1 MSDRPVPTDRVAG
14 GYAPPDGAQPPR
26 GSAPGDPPARGGGGE
41 PSPASPLFRPEALAA
56 HTELRW
62 GRPIGLIP
70 LSWKIVSVF
79 LAVLVAA
86 AVVFLTTATYARK
99 ETVRG
104 ILKPIGG
111 ETRVLATQGGVL
123 RALYVSEGALVERGT
138 PLAKIS
144 RETMLSDGAIAD
156 EQVLEGL
163 RQEEATLRDRLSA
176 LAGAAP
182 LDAASMAS
190 NLAALESDRSTALES
205 ARLGESRLAIA
216 TQRVTSARP
225 LVSSGLIAAEELRR
239 REEAELALRQEV
251 AAARGRA
258 RSLEAQIR
266 ELTARR
272 ARLPFD
278 QAQQRSQLEAALASL
293 AQRRAQAEASRG
305 YELRAPISGRVS
317 AVQAAL
323 GQSLDQYRPLMTLT
337 PSGARLTAEVYVPSR
352 AIGFIKAGQK
362 VRLLYDAFP
371 YQRFGAAQGTVEA
384 VSATVLLPQEVNA
397 ALRTEEIREPVYRV
411 TVRLIRQD
419 MLAFG
424 QVMEL
429 SAGMAL
435 TADIILEKRSFAEWL
450 FEPILAIRGR
460 L

>member
-1 MSDRPVPTDRVAG
+1 MIPRPRPVI
-14 GYAPPDGAQPPR
+14 
-26 GSAPGDPPARGGGGE
+26 SGGGGE

-86 AVVFLTTATYARK
+86 AVAFLTTATYARK

-104 ILKPIGG
+104 ILKPVGG

-123 RALYVSEGALVERGT
+123 RALYVAEGALVERGT

-182 LDAASMAS
+182 LDAASMGS
-190 NLAALESDRSTALES
+190 SLAALEADRSTALES

-251 AAARGRA
+251 ASARGRA

-278 QAQQRSQLEAALASL
+278 QAQQRSQLEAALAAL
-293 AQRRAQAEASRG
+293 AQRRAQAEAARG

-352 AIGFIKAGQK
+352 AIGFIRAGQK

-411 TVRLIRQD
+411 IVGVARQD
-419 MLAFG
+419 MVAFG
-424 QVMEL
+424 RAMPL

-435 TADIILEKRSFAEWL
+435 TADIVLEERSFAEWL
-450 FEPILAIRGR
+450 FEPILAMRGR

>member
-1 MSDRPVPTDRVAG
+1 VREGDIATDKVTG
-14 GYAPPDGAQPPR
+14 GLAPGGAFPPPPPR
-26 GSAPGDPPARGGGGE
+26 DFGGGGE

-79 LAVLVAA
+79 LAVLIVA
-86 AVVFLTTATYARK
+86 VGMFLTTATYARK

-104 ILKPIGG
+104 ILKPVGG
-111 ETRVLATQGGVL
+111 EARVLATQGGVL
-123 RALYVSEGALVERGT
+123 RALYVAEGALVERGT
-138 PLAKIS
+138 PLAKIT
-144 RETMLSDGAIAD
+144 RETLLSDGAIAD

-163 RQEEATLRDRLSA
+163 RQEEATLRDRLRA

-182 LDAASMAS
+182 LDAVSMAS
-190 NLAALESDRSTALES
+190 SLAVLESDRAAALES
-205 ARLGESRLAIA
+205 ARLGDARLAIA

-225 LVSSGLIAAEELRR
+225 LVASGLIAAEELRR
-239 REEAELALRQEV
+239 REEAELALRQEI

-266 ELTARR
+266 ELGARR
-272 ARLPFD
+272 SRLPFD

-293 AQRRAQAEASRG
+293 SQRRAQAEAARG
-305 YELRAPISGRVS
+305 YELRAQVSGRVS
-317 AVQAAL
+317 GVQVAL
-323 GQSLDQYRPLMTLT
+323 GQSLDPSRPLMTLT

-352 AIGFIKAGQK
+352 AIGFIRAGQK

-397 ALRTEEIREPVYRV
+397 ALRSEEFREPVYRV
-411 TVRLIRQD
+411 TVRLVRQD

-424 QVMEL
+424 QVMDL

-435 TADIILEKRSFAEWL
+435 TADIILEHRSFAEWL

>member
-1 MSDRPVPTDRVAG
+1 MREGDIATDKVTG
-14 GYAPPDGAQPPR
+14 GLAPGGAFPPPPPR
-26 GSAPGDPPARGGGGE
+26 DFGGGGE

-79 LAVLVAA
+79 LAVLIVA
-86 AVVFLTTATYARK
+86 VGVFLTTATYARK

-104 ILKPIGG
+104 ILKPVGG
-111 ETRVLATQGGVL
+111 EARVLATQGGVL
-123 RALYVSEGALVERGT
+123 RALYVAEGALVERGT
-138 PLAKIS
+138 PLAKIT
-144 RETMLSDGAIAD
+144 RETLLSDGAIAD

-163 RQEEATLRDRLSA
+163 RQEEATLRDRLRA

-182 LDAASMAS
+182 LDAVSMAS
-190 NLAALESDRSTALES
+190 SLAVLESDRAAALES
-205 ARLGESRLAIA
+205 ARLGDARLAIA

-225 LVSSGLIAAEELRR
+225 LVASGLIAAEELRR
-239 REEAELALRQEV
+239 REEAELALRQEI

-266 ELTARR
+266 ELGARR
-272 ARLPFD
+272 SRLPFD

-293 AQRRAQAEASRG
+293 SQRRAQAEAARG
-305 YELRAPISGRVS
+305 YELRAQVSGRVS
-317 AVQAAL
+317 GVQVAL
-323 GQSLDQYRPLMTLT
+323 GQSLDPSRPLMTLT

-352 AIGFIKAGQK
+352 AIGFIRAGQK

-397 ALRTEEIREPVYRV
+397 ALRSEEFREPVYRV

-424 QVMEL
+424 QVMDL

-435 TADIILEKRSFAEWL
+435 TADIILEHRSFAEWL

>member
-1 MSDRPVPTDRVAG
+1 MRSLRRRPVI
-14 GYAPPDGAQPPR
+14 
-26 GSAPGDPPARGGGGE
+26 SGGGGE

-79 LAVLVAA
+79 LAVLIVA
-86 AVVFLTTATYARK
+86 VGVFLTTATYARK

-104 ILKPIGG
+104 ILKPVGG
-111 ETRVLATQGGVL
+111 EARVLATQGGVL
-123 RALYVSEGALVERGT
+123 RALYVAEGALVERGT
-138 PLAKIS
+138 PLAKIT
-144 RETMLSDGAIAD
+144 RETLLSDGAIAD

-163 RQEEATLRDRLSA
+163 RQEEATLRDRLRA

-182 LDAASMAS
+182 LDAVSMAS
-190 NLAALESDRSTALES
+190 SVAVLESDRAAALES
-205 ARLGESRLAIA
+205 ARLGDARLAIA

-225 LVSSGLIAAEELRR
+225 LVASGLIAAEELRR
-239 REEAELALRQEV
+239 REEAELALRQEI

-293 AQRRAQAEASRG
+293 SQRRAQAEAARG
-305 YELRAPISGRVS
+305 YELRAQVSGRVS
-317 AVQAAL
+317 GVQVAL
-323 GQSLDQYRPLMTLT
+323 GQSLDPSRPLMTLT

-352 AIGFIKAGQK
+352 AIGFIRAGQK

-397 ALRTEEIREPVYRV
+397 ALRSEEFREPVYRV
-411 TVRLIRQD
+411 TVRLVRQD

-424 QVMEL
+424 QVMDL

-435 TADIILEKRSFAEWL
+435 TADIILEHRSFAEWL

>member
-26 GSAPGDPPARGGGGE
+26 GPAPGDPPAGGGGSS
-41 PSPASPLFRPEALAA
+41 PSSPLFRPEALAA

-104 ILKPIGG
+104 ILKPVGG

-182 LDAASMAS
+182 LDAASMGS
-190 NLAALESDRSTALES
+190 SLAALEADRSTALES

-216 TQRVTSARP
+216 TQRVTMARP
-225 LVSSGLIAAEELRR
+225 LVTSGLIAAEELRR

-251 AAARGRA
+251 ASARGRA

>member
-1 MSDRPVPTDRVAG
+1 MIS
-14 GYAPPDGAQPPR
+14 
-26 GSAPGDPPARGGGGE
+26 GGGGE

-79 LAVLVAA
+79 LAVLIVA
-86 AVVFLTTATYARK
+86 VGVFLTTATYARK

-104 ILKPIGG
+104 ILKPVGG
-111 ETRVLATQGGVL
+111 EARVLATQGGVL
-123 RALYVSEGALVERGT
+123 RALYVAEGALVERGT
-138 PLAKIS
+138 PLAKIT
-144 RETMLSDGAIAD
+144 RETLLSDGAIAD

-163 RQEEATLRDRLSA
+163 RQEEVTLRDRLRA

-182 LDAASMAS
+182 LDAVSMAS
-190 NLAALESDRSTALES
+190 SLAVLESDRAAALES
-205 ARLGESRLAIA
+205 ARLGDARLAIA

-225 LVSSGLIAAEELRR
+225 LVASGLIAAEELRR
-239 REEAELALRQEV
+239 REEAELALRQEI

-266 ELTARR
+266 ELGARR
-272 ARLPFD
+272 SRLPFD

-293 AQRRAQAEASRG
+293 SQRRAQAEAARG
-305 YELRAPISGRVS
+305 YELRAQVSGRVS
-317 AVQAAL
+317 GVQVAL
-323 GQSLDQYRPLMTLT
+323 GQSLDPSRPLMTLT

-352 AIGFIKAGQK
+352 AIGFIRAGQK

-397 ALRTEEIREPVYRV
+397 ALRSEEFREPVYRV
-411 TVRLIRQD
+411 TVRLVRQD

-424 QVMEL
+424 QVMDL

-435 TADIILEKRSFAEWL
+435 TADIILEHRSFAEWL

>member
-1 MSDRPVPTDRVAG
+1 
-14 GYAPPDGAQPPR
+14 
-26 GSAPGDPPARGGGGE
+26 
-41 PSPASPLFRPEALAA
+41 
-56 HTELRW
+56 
-62 GRPIGLIP
+62 
-70 LSWKIVSVF
+70 
-79 LAVLVAA
+79 
-86 AVVFLTTATYARK
+86 
-99 ETVRG
+99 
-104 ILKPIGG
+104 
-111 ETRVLATQGGVL
+111 
-123 RALYVSEGALVERGT
+123 
-138 PLAKIS
+138 
-144 RETMLSDGAIAD
+144 MLSDGAIAD

-163 RQEEATLRDRLSA
+163 RQEEATLRDRLNA

-190 NLAALESDRSTALES
+190 SLAALEADRGAALES

-216 TQRVTSARP
+216 AQRVTSARP

-278 QAQQRSQLEAALASL
+278 QAQQRAQLEASLAAL
-293 AQRRAQAEASRG
+293 AQRRAQAEAARG
-305 YELRAPISGRVS
+305 YELRAPIAGRVS

-337 PSGARLTAEVYVPSR
+337 PNGARLTAEVYVPSR
-352 AIGFIKAGQK
+352 AIGFIRPGQT

-411 TVRLIRQD
+411 IVGVARQD

-424 QVMEL
+424 RAMPL

-435 TADIILEKRSFAEWL
+435 TADIVLEERSFAEWL
-450 FEPILAIRGR
+450 FEPILAMRGR

>member
-1 MSDRPVPTDRVAG
+1 VREGDIATDKVTG
-14 GYAPPDGAQPPR
+14 GLAPGGAFPPPPPR
-26 GSAPGDPPARGGGGE
+26 DFGGGGE

-70 LSWKIVSVF
+70 LSWKIISIF
-79 LAVLVAA
+79 LAVLLAAIVA
-86 AVVFLTTATYARK
+86 FLTTATYSRK

-104 ILKPIGG
+104 ILKPVGG

-123 RALYVSEGALVERGT
+123 RALYVAEGALVERGT
-138 PLAKIS
+138 PLAKIT
-144 RETMLSDGAIAD
+144 RETLLSDGAIAD

-163 RQEEATLRDRLSA
+163 RQEEATLRDRLRA

-182 LDAASMAS
+182 LDAVSMAS
-190 NLAALESDRSTALES
+190 SLAVLESDRAAALES
-205 ARLGESRLAIA
+205 ARLGDARLAIA

-225 LVSSGLIAAEELRR
+225 LVASGLIAAEELRR
-239 REEAELALRQEV
+239 REEAELALRQEI

-266 ELTARR
+266 ELGARR
-272 ARLPFD
+272 SRLPFD

-293 AQRRAQAEASRG
+293 SQRRAQAEAARG
-305 YELRAPISGRVS
+305 YELRAQVSGRVS
-317 AVQAAL
+317 GVQVAL
-323 GQSLDQYRPLMTLT
+323 GQSLDPSRPLMTLT

-352 AIGFIKAGQK
+352 AIGFIRAGQK

-397 ALRTEEIREPVYRV
+397 ALRSEEFREPVYRV
-411 TVRLIRQD
+411 TVRLVRQD

-424 QVMEL
+424 QVMDL

-435 TADIILEKRSFAEWL
+435 TADIILEHRSFAEWL

>member
-1 MSDRPVPTDRVAG
+1 MREGDIATDKVTG
-14 GYAPPDGAQPPR
+14 GLAPGGAFPPPPPR
-26 GSAPGDPPARGGGGE
+26 DFGGGGE

-70 LSWKIVSVF
+70 LSWKIISIF
-79 LAVLVAA
+79 LAVLLAAIVA
-86 AVVFLTTATYARK
+86 FLTTATYSRK

-104 ILKPIGG
+104 ILKPVGG

-123 RALYVSEGALVERGT
+123 RALYVAEGALVERGT
-138 PLAKIS
+138 PLAKIT
-144 RETMLSDGAIAD
+144 RETLLSDGAIAD

-163 RQEEATLRDRLSA
+163 RQEEATLRDRLRA

-182 LDAASMAS
+182 LDAVSMAS
-190 NLAALESDRSTALES
+190 SLAVLESDRAAALES
-205 ARLGESRLAIA
+205 ARLGDARLAIA

-225 LVSSGLIAAEELRR
+225 LVASGLIAAEELRR
-239 REEAELALRQEV
+239 REEAELALRQEI

-266 ELTARR
+266 ELGARR
-272 ARLPFD
+272 SRLPFD

-293 AQRRAQAEASRG
+293 SQRRAQAEAARG
-305 YELRAPISGRVS
+305 YELRAQVSGRVS
-317 AVQAAL
+317 GVQVAL
-323 GQSLDQYRPLMTLT
+323 GQSLDPSRPLMTLT

-352 AIGFIKAGQK
+352 AIGFIRAGQK

-397 ALRTEEIREPVYRV
+397 ALRSEEFREPVYRV
-411 TVRLIRQD
+411 TVRLVRQD

-424 QVMEL
+424 QVMDL

-435 TADIILEKRSFAEWL
+435 TADIILEHRSFAEWL

>member
-1 MSDRPVPTDRVAG
+1 MVREGDIATDKVTGGFAPTGGDAG
-14 GYAPPDGAQPPR
+14 APPPR
-26 GSAPGDPPARGGGGE
+26 DFGGGGSS
-41 PSPASPLFRPEALAA
+41 PSSPLFRPEALAA

-86 AVVFLTTATYARK
+86 AVVFLSTATYARK

-104 ILKPIGG
+104 ILKPVGG

-123 RALYVSEGALVERGT
+123 RALYVAEGALVERGT

-163 RQEEATLRDRLSA
+163 RQEEATLRDRLNA

-190 NLAALESDRSTALES
+190 SLAALEADRSTALEA

-216 TQRVTSARP
+216 TQRVTMARP

-239 REEAELALRQEV
+239 REEAELALQQEV
-251 AAARGRA
+251 ASARGRA

-337 PSGARLTAEVYVPSR
+337 PSDARLTAEVYVPSR
-352 AIGFIKAGQK
+352 AIGFIRAGQK

-411 TVRLIRQD
+411 IVGVARQD
-419 MLAFG
+419 MVAFG
-424 QVMEL
+424 RAMPL

-435 TADIILEKRSFAEWL
+435 TADIVLEERSFAEWL
-450 FEPILAIRGR
+450 FEPILAMRGR

>member
-1 MSDRPVPTDRVAG
+1 MR
-14 GYAPPDGAQPPR
+14 
-26 GSAPGDPPARGGGGE
+26 
-41 PSPASPLFRPEALAA
+41 SPLFRPEALAA
-56 HTELRW
+56 HHELRW
-62 GRPIGLIP
+62 GRPIGLMP
-70 LSWKIVSVF
+70 VSWTMVSVL
-79 LAVLVAA
+79 LAALVAA

-104 ILKPIGG
+104 ILKPVGG

-123 RALYVSEGALVERGT
+123 RALYVAEGEFVERGT
-138 PLAKIS
+138 PLAGIS
-144 RETMLSDGAIAD
+144 RETMLSDGVTAD

-163 RQEEATLRDRLSA
+163 RQEEATLRDRVSA
-176 LAGAAP
+176 LARAAP

-190 NLAALESDRSTALES
+190 SLAALEADRSAALET
-205 ARLGESRLAIA
+205 ARLAEARLAIA
-216 TQRVTSARP
+216 TQRVTVARP
-225 LVSSGLIAAEELRR
+225 LVASGLIATEELRR
-239 REEAELALRQEV
+239 REESALALQQEV
-251 AAARGRA
+251 ASARGRA
-258 RSLEAQIR
+258 RGLDAQIR
-266 ELTARR
+266 ELRARR

-278 QAQQRSQLEAALASL
+278 QAQQRSQVEADLAAL

-317 AVQAAL
+317 AVQATL
-323 GQSLDQYRPLMTLT
+323 GQSLDPYRPLMTVT
-337 PSGARLTAEVYVPSR
+337 PGDARLTAEVYVPSR
-352 AIGFIKAGQK
+352 AIGFIRAGQT

-411 TVRLIRQD
+411 IVAVARQH

-424 QVMEL
+424 RPMPL
-429 SAGMAL
+429 SPGMAL
-435 TADIILEKRSFAEWL
+435 SADIVLEERSFVEWL
-450 FEPILAIRGR
+450 FEPILAMRGR

>member
-1 MSDRPVPTDRVAG
+1 MREGDIATDKVTG
-14 GYAPPDGAQPPR
+14 GLAPGGAFPPPPR
-26 GSAPGDPPARGGGGE
+26 DFGGGGE

-70 LSWKIVSVF
+70 LSWKIISIF
-79 LAVLVAA
+79 LAVLLAAIVA
-86 AVVFLTTATYARK
+86 FLTTATYSRK

-104 ILKPIGG
+104 ILKPVGG

-123 RALYVSEGALVERGT
+123 RALYVAEGALVERGT
-138 PLAKIS
+138 PLAKIT
-144 RETMLSDGAIAD
+144 RETLLSDGAIAD

-163 RQEEATLRDRLSA
+163 RQEEATLRDRLRA

-182 LDAASMAS
+182 LDAVSMAS
-190 NLAALESDRSTALES
+190 SLAVLESDRAAALES
-205 ARLGESRLAIA
+205 ARLGDARLAIA

-225 LVSSGLIAAEELRR
+225 LVASGLIAAEELRR
-239 REEAELALRQEV
+239 REEAELALRQEI

-266 ELTARR
+266 ELGARR
-272 ARLPFD
+272 SRLPFD

-293 AQRRAQAEASRG
+293 SQRRAQAEAARG
-305 YELRAPISGRVS
+305 YELRAQVSGRVS
-317 AVQAAL
+317 GVQVAL
-323 GQSLDQYRPLMTLT
+323 GQSLDPSRPLMTLT

-352 AIGFIKAGQK
+352 AIGFIRAGQK

-397 ALRTEEIREPVYRV
+397 ALRSEEFREPVYRV
-411 TVRLIRQD
+411 TVRLVRQD

-424 QVMEL
+424 QVMDL

-435 TADIILEKRSFAEWL
+435 TADIILEHRSFAEWL

>member
-1 MSDRPVPTDRVAG
+1 MLIVAVG
-14 GYAPPDGAQPPR
+14 
-26 GSAPGDPPARGGGGE
+26 
-41 PSPASPLFRPEALAA
+41 
-56 HTELRW
+56 
-62 GRPIGLIP
+62 
-70 LSWKIVSVF
+70 
-79 LAVLVAA
+79 
-86 AVVFLTTATYARK
+86 VFLTTATYARK

-104 ILKPIGG
+104 ILKPVGG
-111 ETRVLATQGGVL
+111 EARVLATQGGVL
-123 RALYVSEGALVERGT
+123 RALYVAEGALVERGT
-138 PLAKIS
+138 PLAKIT
-144 RETMLSDGAIAD
+144 RETLLSDGAIAD

-163 RQEEATLRDRLSA
+163 RQEEATLRDRLRA

-182 LDAASMAS
+182 LDAVSMAS
-190 NLAALESDRSTALES
+190 SVAVLESDRAAALES
-205 ARLGESRLAIA
+205 ARLGDARLAIA

-225 LVSSGLIAAEELRR
+225 LVASGLIAAEELRR
-239 REEAELALRQEV
+239 REEAELALRQEI

-266 ELTARR
+266 ELGARR
-272 ARLPFD
+272 SRLPFD

-293 AQRRAQAEASRG
+293 SQRRAQAEAARG
-305 YELRAPISGRVS
+305 YELRAQVSGRVS
-317 AVQAAL
+317 GVQVAL
-323 GQSLDQYRPLMTLT
+323 GQSLDPSRPLMTLT

-352 AIGFIKAGQK
+352 AIGFIRAGQK

-397 ALRTEEIREPVYRV
+397 ALRSEEFREPVYRV
-411 TVRLIRQD
+411 TVRLVRQD

-424 QVMEL
+424 QVMDL

-435 TADIILEKRSFAEWL
+435 TADIILEHRSFAEWL

>member
-1 MSDRPVPTDRVAG
+1 MREGDIATDKVTG
-14 GYAPPDGAQPPR
+14 GLAPGGAFPPPPPR
-26 GSAPGDPPARGGGGE
+26 DFGGGGE

-79 LAVLVAA
+79 LAVLIVA
-86 AVVFLTTATYARK
+86 VGVFLTTATYARK

-104 ILKPIGG
+104 ILKPVGG
-111 ETRVLATQGGVL
+111 EARVLATQGGVL
-123 RALYVSEGALVERGT
+123 RALYVAEGALVERGT
-138 PLAKIS
+138 PLAKIT
-144 RETMLSDGAIAD
+144 RETLLSDGAIAD

-163 RQEEATLRDRLSA
+163 RQEEATLRDRLRA

-182 LDAASMAS
+182 LDAVSMAS
-190 NLAALESDRSTALES
+190 SMAVLESDRAAALES
-205 ARLGESRLAIA
+205 ARLGDARLAIA

-225 LVSSGLIAAEELRR
+225 LVASGLIAAEELRR
-239 REEAELALRQEV
+239 REEAELALRQEI

-266 ELTARR
+266 ELGARR
-272 ARLPFD
+272 SRLPFD

-293 AQRRAQAEASRG
+293 SQRRAQAEAARG
-305 YELRAPISGRVS
+305 YELRAQVSGRVS
-317 AVQAAL
+317 GVQVAL
-323 GQSLDQYRPLMTLT
+323 GQSLDPSRPLMTLT

-352 AIGFIKAGQK
+352 AIGFIRAGQK

-397 ALRTEEIREPVYRV
+397 ALRSEEFREPVYRV
-411 TVRLIRQD
+411 TVRLVRQD

-424 QVMEL
+424 QVMDL

-435 TADIILEKRSFAEWL
+435 TADIILEHRSFAEWL

>member
-1 MSDRPVPTDRVAG
+1 
-14 GYAPPDGAQPPR
+14 
-26 GSAPGDPPARGGGGE
+26 
-41 PSPASPLFRPEALAA
+41 LAL
-56 HTELRW
+56 
-62 GRPIGLIP
+62 
-70 LSWKIVSVF
+70 
-79 LAVLVAA
+79 LVAA
-86 AVVFLTTATYARK
+86 AVVFLSTATYARK

-104 ILKPIGG
+104 ILKPVGG

-123 RALYVSEGALVERGT
+123 RALYVAEGALVERGT

-182 LDAASMAS
+182 LDAASIAS
-190 NLAALESDRSTALES
+190 SLAALEADRSTALEA

-216 TQRVTSARP
+216 TQRVTMARP

-239 REEAELALRQEV
+239 REEAELALQQEV
-251 AAARGRA
+251 ASARGRA

-305 YELRAPISGRVS
+305 YELRAPITGRVS
-317 AVQAAL
+317 ALQAAL

-337 PSGARLTAEVYVPSR
+337 PSDARLTAEVYVPSR
-352 AIGFIKAGQK
+352 AIGFIRPGQK

-411 TVRLIRQD
+411 IVGVARQD

-424 QVMEL
+424 RAMPL

-435 TADIILEKRSFAEWL
+435 TADIVLEERSFAEWL
-450 FEPILAIRGR
+450 FEPILAMRGR

>member
-1 MSDRPVPTDRVAG
+1 MRSLRRRPVI
-14 GYAPPDGAQPPR
+14 
-26 GSAPGDPPARGGGGE
+26 SGGGGE
-41 PSPASPLFRPEALAA
+41 PSPSSPLFRPEALAA

-79 LAVLVAA
+79 LAVLIVA
-86 AVVFLTTATYARK
+86 VGVFLTTATYARK

-104 ILKPIGG
+104 ILKPVGG
-111 ETRVLATQGGVL
+111 EARVLATQGGVL
-123 RALYVSEGALVERGT
+123 RALYVAEGALVERGT
-138 PLAKIS
+138 PLAKIT
-144 RETMLSDGAIAD
+144 RETLLSDGAIAD

-163 RQEEATLRDRLSA
+163 RQEEATLRDRLRA

-182 LDAASMAS
+182 LDAVSMAS
-190 NLAALESDRSTALES
+190 SLAVLESDRAAALES
-205 ARLGESRLAIA
+205 ARLGDARLAIA

-225 LVSSGLIAAEELRR
+225 LVASGLIAAEELRR
-239 REEAELALRQEV
+239 REEAELALRQEI

-266 ELTARR
+266 ELGARR
-272 ARLPFD
+272 SRLPFD

-293 AQRRAQAEASRG
+293 SQRRAQAEAARG
-305 YELRAPISGRVS
+305 YELRAQVSGRVS
-317 AVQAAL
+317 GVQVAL
-323 GQSLDQYRPLMTLT
+323 GQSLDPSRPLMTLT

-352 AIGFIKAGQK
+352 AIGFIRAGQK

-397 ALRTEEIREPVYRV
+397 ALRSEEFREPVYRV
-411 TVRLIRQD
+411 TVRLVRQD

-424 QVMEL
+424 QVMDL

-435 TADIILEKRSFAEWL
+435 TADIILEHRSFAEWL

>member
-1 MSDRPVPTDRVAG
+1 MREGDIATDKVTG
-14 GYAPPDGAQPPR
+14 GLAPGGAFPPPPPR
-26 GSAPGDPPARGGGGE
+26 DFGGGGE

-79 LAVLVAA
+79 LAVLIVA
-86 AVVFLTTATYARK
+86 VGVFLTTATYARK

-104 ILKPIGG
+104 ILKPVGG
-111 ETRVLATQGGVL
+111 EARVLATQGGVL
-123 RALYVSEGALVERGT
+123 RALYVAEGALVERGT
-138 PLAKIS
+138 PLAKIT
-144 RETMLSDGAIAD
+144 RETLLSDGAIAD

-163 RQEEATLRDRLSA
+163 RQEEATLRDRLRA

-182 LDAASMAS
+182 LDAVSMAS
-190 NLAALESDRSTALES
+190 SLAVLESDRAAALES
-205 ARLGESRLAIA
+205 ARLGDARLAIA

-225 LVSSGLIAAEELRR
+225 LVASGLIAAEELRR
-239 REEAELALRQEV
+239 REEAELALRQEI

-266 ELTARR
+266 ELGARR
-272 ARLPFD
+272 SRLPFD

-293 AQRRAQAEASRG
+293 SQRRAQAEAARG
-305 YELRAPISGRVS
+305 YELRAQVSGRVS
-317 AVQAAL
+317 GVQVAL
-323 GQSLDQYRPLMTLT
+323 GQSLDPSRPLMTLT

-352 AIGFIKAGQK
+352 AIGFIRAGQK

-397 ALRTEEIREPVYRV
+397 ALRSEEFREPVYRV
-411 TVRLIRQD
+411 TVRLVRQD

-424 QVMEL
+424 QVMDL

-435 TADIILEKRSFAEWL
+435 TADIVLEERSFAEWL
-450 FEPILAIRGR
+450 FEPILAMRGR

>member
-1 MSDRPVPTDRVAG
+1 VREGDIATDKVTG
-14 GYAPPDGAQPPR
+14 GLAPGGAFPPPPR
-26 GSAPGDPPARGGGGE
+26 DFGGGGE

-70 LSWKIVSVF
+70 LSWKIISIF
-79 LAVLVAA
+79 LAVLLAAIVA
-86 AVVFLTTATYARK
+86 FLTTATYSRK

-104 ILKPIGG
+104 ILKPVGG

-123 RALYVSEGALVERGT
+123 RALYVAEGALVERGT
-138 PLAKIS
+138 PLAKIT
-144 RETMLSDGAIAD
+144 RETLLSDGAIAD

-163 RQEEATLRDRLSA
+163 RQEEATLRDRLRA

-182 LDAASMAS
+182 LDAVSMAS
-190 NLAALESDRSTALES
+190 SLAVLESDRAAALES
-205 ARLGESRLAIA
+205 ARLGDARLAIA

-225 LVSSGLIAAEELRR
+225 LVASGLIAAEELRR
-239 REEAELALRQEV
+239 REEAELALRQEI

-266 ELTARR
+266 ELGARR
-272 ARLPFD
+272 SRLPFD

-293 AQRRAQAEASRG
+293 SQRRAQAEAARG
-305 YELRAPISGRVS
+305 YELRAQVSGRVS
-317 AVQAAL
+317 GVQVAL
-323 GQSLDQYRPLMTLT
+323 GQSLDPSRPLMTLT

>member
-1 MSDRPVPTDRVAG
+1 MREGDIATDKVTG
-14 GYAPPDGAQPPR
+14 GLAPGGAFPPPPPR
-26 GSAPGDPPARGGGGE
+26 DFGGGGE

-79 LAVLVAA
+79 LAVLIVA
-86 AVVFLTTATYARK
+86 VGVFLTTATYARK

-104 ILKPIGG
+104 ILKPVGG
-111 ETRVLATQGGVL
+111 EARVLATQGGVL
-123 RALYVSEGALVERGT
+123 RALYVAEGALVERGT
-138 PLAKIS
+138 PLAKIT
-144 RETMLSDGAIAD
+144 RETLLSDGAIAD

-163 RQEEATLRDRLSA
+163 RQEEATLRDRLRA

-182 LDAASMAS
+182 LDAVSMAS
-190 NLAALESDRSTALES
+190 SVAVLESDRAAALES
-205 ARLGESRLAIA
+205 ARLGDARLAIA

-225 LVSSGLIAAEELRR
+225 LVASGLIAAEELRR
-239 REEAELALRQEV
+239 REEAELALRQEI

-266 ELTARR
+266 ELGARR
-272 ARLPFD
+272 SRLPFD

-293 AQRRAQAEASRG
+293 SQRRAQAEAARG
-305 YELRAPISGRVS
+305 YELRAQVSGRVS
-317 AVQAAL
+317 GVQVAL
-323 GQSLDQYRPLMTLT
+323 GQSLDPSRPLMTLT

-352 AIGFIKAGQK
+352 AIGFIRAGQK

-397 ALRTEEIREPVYRV
+397 ALRSEEFREPVYRV
-411 TVRLIRQD
+411 TVGVARQD

-424 QVMEL
+424 RAMPL

-435 TADIILEKRSFAEWL
+435 IADIVLEERSFAEWL
-450 FEPILAIRGR
+450 FEPILAMRGR

>member
-1 MSDRPVPTDRVAG
+1 MREGDIATDKVTG
-14 GYAPPDGAQPPR
+14 GLAPGGAFPPPPPR
-26 GSAPGDPPARGGGGE
+26 DFGGGGE

-79 LAVLVAA
+79 LAVLIVA
-86 AVVFLTTATYARK
+86 VGVFLTTATYARK

-104 ILKPIGG
+104 ILKPVGG
-111 ETRVLATQGGVL
+111 EARVLATQGGVL
-123 RALYVSEGALVERGT
+123 RALYVAEGALVERGT
-138 PLAKIS
+138 PLAKIT
-144 RETMLSDGAIAD
+144 RETLLSDGAIAD

-163 RQEEATLRDRLSA
+163 RQEEATLRDRLRA

-182 LDAASMAS
+182 LDAVSMAS
-190 NLAALESDRSTALES
+190 SLAVLESDRAAALES
-205 ARLGESRLAIA
+205 ARLGDARLAIA

-225 LVSSGLIAAEELRR
+225 LVASGLIAAEELRR
-239 REEAELALRQEV
+239 REEAELALRQEI

-266 ELTARR
+266 ELGARR
-272 ARLPFD
+272 SRLPFD

-293 AQRRAQAEASRG
+293 SQRRAQAEAARG
-305 YELRAPISGRVS
+305 YELRAQVSGRVS
-317 AVQAAL
+317 GVQVAL
-323 GQSLDQYRPLMTLT
+323 GQSLDPSRPLMTLT

-352 AIGFIKAGQK
+352 AIGFIRAGQK

-397 ALRTEEIREPVYRV
+397 ALRSEEFREPVYRV
-411 TVRLIRQD
+411 TVRLVRQD

-424 QVMEL
+424 QVMDL

-435 TADIILEKRSFAEWL
+435 TADIILEHRSFAEWL

>member
-1 MSDRPVPTDRVAG
+1 MREGDIATDKVTG
-14 GYAPPDGAQPPR
+14 GLAPGGAFPPPPPR
-26 GSAPGDPPARGGGGE
+26 DFGGGGE
-41 PSPASPLFRPEALAA
+41 PSPSSPLFRPEALAA

-79 LAVLVAA
+79 LAVLIVA
-86 AVVFLTTATYARK
+86 VGVFLTTATYARK

-104 ILKPIGG
+104 ILKPVGG
-111 ETRVLATQGGVL
+111 EARVLATQGGVL
-123 RALYVSEGALVERGT
+123 RALYVAEGALVERGT
-138 PLAKIS
+138 PLAKIT
-144 RETMLSDGAIAD
+144 RETLLSDGAIAD

-163 RQEEATLRDRLSA
+163 RQEEATLQDRLRA

-182 LDAASMAS
+182 LDAVSMAS
-190 NLAALESDRSTALES
+190 SLAALESDRAAALES
-205 ARLGESRLAIA
+205 ARLGDARLAIA

-225 LVSSGLIAAEELRR
+225 LVASGLIAAEELRR
-239 REEAELALRQEV
+239 REEAELALRQEI

-266 ELTARR
+266 ELGARR
-272 ARLPFD
+272 SRLPFD
-278 QAQQRSQLEAALASL
+278 QAQQRSQFEAALASL
-293 AQRRAQAEASRG
+293 SQRRAQAEAARG
-305 YELRAPISGRVS
+305 YELRAQVSGRVS
-317 AVQAAL
+317 GVQVAL
-323 GQSLDQYRPLMTLT
+323 GQSLDPSRPLMTLT

-352 AIGFIKAGQK
+352 AIGFIRAGQK

-397 ALRTEEIREPVYRV
+397 ALRSEEFREPVYRV
-411 TVRLIRQD
+411 TVRLVRQD

-424 QVMEL
+424 QVMDL

-435 TADIILEKRSFAEWL
+435 TADIILEHRSFAEWL

>member
-1 MSDRPVPTDRVAG
+1 MG
-14 GYAPPDGAQPPR
+14 
-26 GSAPGDPPARGGGGE
+26 
-41 PSPASPLFRPEALAA
+41 
-56 HTELRW
+56 
-62 GRPIGLIP
+62 
-70 LSWKIVSVF
+70 
-79 LAVLVAA
+79 
-86 AVVFLTTATYARK
+86 VFLTTATYARK

-104 ILKPIGG
+104 ILKPVGG
-111 ETRVLATQGGVL
+111 EARVLATQGGVL
-123 RALYVSEGALVERGT
+123 RALYVAEGALVERGT
-138 PLAKIS
+138 PLAKIT
-144 RETMLSDGAIAD
+144 RETLLSDGAIAD

-163 RQEEATLRDRLSA
+163 RQEEATLRDRLRA

-182 LDAASMAS
+182 LDAVSMAS
-190 NLAALESDRSTALES
+190 SLAVLESDRAAALES
-205 ARLGESRLAIA
+205 ARLGDARLAIA

-225 LVSSGLIAAEELRR
+225 LVASGLIAAEELRR
-239 REEAELALRQEV
+239 REEAELALRQEI

-266 ELTARR
+266 ELGARR
-272 ARLPFD
+272 SRLPFD

-293 AQRRAQAEASRG
+293 SQRRAQAEAARG
-305 YELRAPISGRVS
+305 YELRAQVSGRVS
-317 AVQAAL
+317 GVPVAL
-323 GQSLDQYRPLMTLT
+323 GQSLDPSRPLMTLT

-352 AIGFIKAGQK
+352 AIGFIRAGQK

-397 ALRTEEIREPVYRV
+397 ALRSEEFREPVYRV
-411 TVRLIRQD
+411 TVRLVRQD

-424 QVMEL
+424 QVMDL

-435 TADIILEKRSFAEWL
+435 TADIILEHRSFAEWL

>member
-1 MSDRPVPTDRVAG
+1 MLRDGDIAAEKVTG
-14 GYAPPDGAQPPR
+14 GFAPGGDSAPPPR
-26 GSAPGDPPARGGGGE
+26 DFGGGGGE

-104 ILKPIGG
+104 ILKPVGG

-182 LDAASMAS
+182 LDAASMGS
-190 NLAALESDRSTALES
+190 SLAALEADRSTALES

-251 AAARGRA
+251 ASARGRA

-278 QAQQRSQLEAALASL
+278 QAQQRSQLEAALAAL
-293 AQRRAQAEASRG
+293 AQRRAQAEAARG

-352 AIGFIKAGQK
+352 AIGFIRPGQK

-411 TVRLIRQD
+411 IVGVARQD
-419 MLAFG
+419 MVAFG
-424 QVMEL
+424 RAMPL

-435 TADIILEKRSFAEWL
+435 TADIVLEERSFAEWL
-450 FEPILAIRGR
+450 FEPILAMRGR

>member
-1 MSDRPVPTDRVAG
+1 MIS
-14 GYAPPDGAQPPR
+14 
-26 GSAPGDPPARGGGGE
+26 GGGGE

-79 LAVLVAA
+79 LAVLIVA
-86 AVVFLTTATYARK
+86 VGVFLTTATYARK

-104 ILKPIGG
+104 ILKPVGG
-111 ETRVLATQGGVL
+111 EARVIATQGGVL
-123 RALYVSEGALVERGT
+123 RALYVAEGALVERGT
-138 PLAKIS
+138 PLAKIT
-144 RETMLSDGAIAD
+144 RETLLSDGAIAD

-163 RQEEATLRDRLSA
+163 RQEEATLRDRLRA

-182 LDAASMAS
+182 LDAVSMAS
-190 NLAALESDRSTALES
+190 SLAVLESDRAAALES
-205 ARLGESRLAIA
+205 ARLGDARLAIA

-225 LVSSGLIAAEELRR
+225 LVASGLIAAEELRR
-239 REEAELALRQEV
+239 REEAELALRQEI

-266 ELTARR
+266 ELGARR
-272 ARLPFD
+272 SRLPFD

-293 AQRRAQAEASRG
+293 SQRRAQAEAARG
-305 YELRAPISGRVS
+305 YELRAQVSGRVS
-317 AVQAAL
+317 GVQVAL
-323 GQSLDQYRPLMTLT
+323 GQSLDPSRPLMTLT

-352 AIGFIKAGQK
+352 AIGFIRAGQK

-397 ALRTEEIREPVYRV
+397 ALRSEEFREPVYRV
-411 TVRLIRQD
+411 TVRLVRQD

-424 QVMEL
+424 QVMDL

-435 TADIILEKRSFAEWL
+435 TADIILEHRSFAEWL

>member
-1 MSDRPVPTDRVAG
+1 MLIVAVG
-14 GYAPPDGAQPPR
+14 
-26 GSAPGDPPARGGGGE
+26 
-41 PSPASPLFRPEALAA
+41 
-56 HTELRW
+56 
-62 GRPIGLIP
+62 
-70 LSWKIVSVF
+70 
-79 LAVLVAA
+79 
-86 AVVFLTTATYARK
+86 VFLTTATYARK

-104 ILKPIGG
+104 ILKPVGG
-111 ETRVLATQGGVL
+111 EARVLATQGGVL
-123 RALYVSEGALVERGT
+123 RALYVAEGALVERGT
-138 PLAKIS
+138 PLAKIT
-144 RETMLSDGAIAD
+144 RETLLSDGAIAD

-163 RQEEATLRDRLSA
+163 RQEEATLRDRLRA

-182 LDAASMAS
+182 LDAVSMAS
-190 NLAALESDRSTALES
+190 SVAVLESDRAAALES
-205 ARLGESRLAIA
+205 ARLGDARLAIA

-225 LVSSGLIAAEELRR
+225 LVASGLIAAEELRR
-239 REEAELALRQEV
+239 REEAELALRQEI

-266 ELTARR
+266 ELGARR
-272 ARLPFD
+272 SRLPFD

-293 AQRRAQAEASRG
+293 SQRRAQAEAARG
-305 YELRAPISGRVS
+305 YELRAQVSGRVS
-317 AVQAAL
+317 GVQVAL
-323 GQSLDQYRPLMTLT
+323 GQSLDPSRPLMTLT

-352 AIGFIKAGQK
+352 AIGFIRPGQK

-397 ALRTEEIREPVYRV
+397 ALRSEEFREPVYRV
-411 TVRLIRQD
+411 TVRLVRQD

-424 QVMEL
+424 QVMDL

-435 TADIILEKRSFAEWL
+435 TADIILEHRSFAEWL

>member
-1 MSDRPVPTDRVAG
+1 VREGDIATDKVTG
-14 GYAPPDGAQPPR
+14 GLAPGGAFPPPPR
-26 GSAPGDPPARGGGGE
+26 DFGGGGE

-70 LSWKIVSVF
+70 LSWKIISIF
-79 LAVLVAA
+79 LAVLLAAIVA
-86 AVVFLTTATYARK
+86 FLTTATYSRK

-104 ILKPIGG
+104 ILKPVGG

-123 RALYVSEGALVERGT
+123 RALYVAEGALVERGT
-138 PLAKIS
+138 PLAKIT
-144 RETMLSDGAIAD
+144 RETLLSDGAIAD

-163 RQEEATLRDRLSA
+163 RQEEATLRDRLRA

-182 LDAASMAS
+182 LDAVSMAS
-190 NLAALESDRSTALES
+190 SLAVLESDRAAALES
-205 ARLGESRLAIA
+205 ARLGDARLAIA

-225 LVSSGLIAAEELRR
+225 LVASGLIAAEELRR
-239 REEAELALRQEV
+239 REEAELALRQEI

-266 ELTARR
+266 ELGARR
-272 ARLPFD
+272 SRLPFD

-293 AQRRAQAEASRG
+293 SQRRAQAEAARG
-305 YELRAPISGRVS
+305 YELRAQVSGRVS
-317 AVQAAL
+317 GVQVAL
-323 GQSLDQYRPLMTLT
+323 GQSLDPSRPLMTLT

-352 AIGFIKAGQK
+352 AIGFIRAGQK

-397 ALRTEEIREPVYRV
+397 ALRSEEFREPVYRV
-411 TVRLIRQD
+411 TVRLVRQD

-424 QVMEL
+424 QVMDL

-435 TADIILEKRSFAEWL
+435 TADIILEHRSFAEWL

>member
-1 MSDRPVPTDRVAG
+1 V
-14 GYAPPDGAQPPR
+14 
-26 GSAPGDPPARGGGGE
+26 
-41 PSPASPLFRPEALAA
+41 LLAA
-56 HTELRW
+56 
-62 GRPIGLIP
+62 
-70 LSWKIVSVF
+70 IV
-79 LAVLVAA
+79 A
-86 AVVFLTTATYARK
+86 FLTTATYSRK

-104 ILKPIGG
+104 ILKPVGG

-123 RALYVSEGALVERGT
+123 RALYVAEGALVERGT
-138 PLAKIS
+138 PLAKIT
-144 RETMLSDGAIAD
+144 RETLLSDGAIAD

-163 RQEEATLRDRLSA
+163 RQEEATLRDRLRA

-182 LDAASMAS
+182 LDAVSMAS
-190 NLAALESDRSTALES
+190 SLAVLESDRAAALES
-205 ARLGESRLAIA
+205 ARLGDARLAIA

-225 LVSSGLIAAEELRR
+225 LVASGLIAAEELRR
-239 REEAELALRQEV
+239 REEAELALRQEI

-266 ELTARR
+266 ELGARR
-272 ARLPFD
+272 SRLPFD

-293 AQRRAQAEASRG
+293 SQRRAQAEAARG
-305 YELRAPISGRVS
+305 YELRAQVSGRVS
-317 AVQAAL
+317 GVQVAL
-323 GQSLDQYRPLMTLT
+323 GQSLDPSRPLMTLT

-352 AIGFIKAGQK
+352 AIGFIRAGQK

-397 ALRTEEIREPVYRV
+397 ALRSEEFREPVYRV
-411 TVRLIRQD
+411 TVRLVRQD

-424 QVMEL
+424 QVMDL

-435 TADIILEKRSFAEWL
+435 TADIILEHRSFAEWL

>member
-1 MSDRPVPTDRVAG
+1 MIS
-14 GYAPPDGAQPPR
+14 
-26 GSAPGDPPARGGGGE
+26 GGGE

-79 LAVLVAA
+79 LAVLIVA
-86 AVVFLTTATYARK
+86 VGVFLTTATYARK

-104 ILKPIGG
+104 ILKPVGG
-111 ETRVLATQGGVL
+111 EARVLATQGGVL
-123 RALYVSEGALVERGT
+123 RALYVAEGALVERGT
-138 PLAKIS
+138 PLAKIT
-144 RETMLSDGAIAD
+144 RETLLSDGAIAD

-163 RQEEATLRDRLSA
+163 RQEEATLRDRLRA

-182 LDAASMAS
+182 LDAVSMAS
-190 NLAALESDRSTALES
+190 SVAVLESDRAAALES
-205 ARLGESRLAIA
+205 ARLGDARLAIA

-225 LVSSGLIAAEELRR
+225 LVASGLIAAEELRR
-239 REEAELALRQEV
+239 REEAELALRQEI

-266 ELTARR
+266 ELGARR
-272 ARLPFD
+272 SRLPFD

-293 AQRRAQAEASRG
+293 SQRRAQAEAARG
-305 YELRAPISGRVS
+305 YELRAQVSGRVS
-317 AVQAAL
+317 GVQVAL
-323 GQSLDQYRPLMTLT
+323 GQSLDPSRPLMTLT

-352 AIGFIKAGQK
+352 AIGFIRAGQK

-397 ALRTEEIREPVYRV
+397 ALRSEEFREPVYRV
-411 TVRLIRQD
+411 TVRLVRQD

-424 QVMEL
+424 QVMDL

-435 TADIILEKRSFAEWL
+435 TADIILEHRSFAEWL

>member
-1 MSDRPVPTDRVAG
+1 MISGV
-14 GYAPPDGAQPPR
+14 
-26 GSAPGDPPARGGGGE
+26 GGE

-79 LAVLVAA
+79 LAVLIVA
-86 AVVFLTTATYARK
+86 VGVFLTTATYARK

-104 ILKPIGG
+104 ILKPVGG
-111 ETRVLATQGGVL
+111 EARVLATQGGVL
-123 RALYVSEGALVERGT
+123 RALYVAEGALVERGT
-138 PLAKIS
+138 PLAKIT
-144 RETMLSDGAIAD
+144 RETLLSDGAIAD

-163 RQEEATLRDRLSA
+163 RQEEATLRDRLRA

-182 LDAASMAS
+182 LDAVSMAS
-190 NLAALESDRSTALES
+190 SLAVLESDRAAALES
-205 ARLGESRLAIA
+205 ARLGDARLAIA

-225 LVSSGLIAAEELRR
+225 LVASGLIAAEELRR
-239 REEAELALRQEV
+239 REEAELALRQEI

-266 ELTARR
+266 ELGARR
-272 ARLPFD
+272 SRLPFD

-293 AQRRAQAEASRG
+293 SQRRAQAEAARG
-305 YELRAPISGRVS
+305 YELRAQVSGRVS
-317 AVQAAL
+317 GVQVAL
-323 GQSLDQYRPLMTLT
+323 GQSLDPSRPLMTLT

-352 AIGFIKAGQK
+352 AIGFIRAGQK

-397 ALRTEEIREPVYRV
+397 ALRSEEFREPVYRV
-411 TVRLIRQD
+411 TVGVARQD

-424 QVMEL
+424 RAMPL

-435 TADIILEKRSFAEWL
+435 TADIVLEDRSFAEWL
-450 FEPILAIRGR
+450 FEPILAMRGR

>member
-1 MSDRPVPTDRVAG
+1 VREGDIATDKVTG
-14 GYAPPDGAQPPR
+14 GLAPGGAFPPPPPR
-26 GSAPGDPPARGGGGE
+26 DFGGGGE

-70 LSWKIVSVF
+70 LSWKIISIF
-79 LAVLVAA
+79 LAVLLAAIVA
-86 AVVFLTTATYARK
+86 FLTTATYSRK

-104 ILKPIGG
+104 ILKPVGG

-123 RALYVSEGALVERGT
+123 RALYVAEGALVERGT
-138 PLAKIS
+138 PLAKIT
-144 RETMLSDGAIAD
+144 RETLLSDGAIAD

-163 RQEEATLRDRLSA
+163 RQEEATLRDRLRA

-182 LDAASMAS
+182 LDAVSMAS
-190 NLAALESDRSTALES
+190 SLAVLESDRAAALES
-205 ARLGESRLAIA
+205 ARLGEARLAIA

-225 LVSSGLIAAEELRR
+225 LVASGLIAAEELRR
-239 REEAELALRQEV
+239 REEAELALRQEI

-266 ELTARR
+266 ELGARR
-272 ARLPFD
+272 SRLPFD

-293 AQRRAQAEASRG
+293 SQRRAQAEAARG
-305 YELRAPISGRVS
+305 YELRAQVSGRVS
-317 AVQAAL
+317 GVQVAL
-323 GQSLDQYRPLMTLT
+323 GQSLDPSRPLMTLT

-352 AIGFIKAGQK
+352 AIGFIRAGQK

-397 ALRTEEIREPVYRV
+397 ALRSEEFREPVYRV
-411 TVRLIRQD
+411 TVRLVRQD

-424 QVMEL
+424 QVMDL

-435 TADIILEKRSFAEWL
+435 TADIILEHRSFAEWL

>member
-1 MSDRPVPTDRVAG
+1 MREGDIATDKVTG
-14 GYAPPDGAQPPR
+14 GLARGGAFPPPPPR
-26 GSAPGDPPARGGGGE
+26 DFGGGGE

-79 LAVLVAA
+79 LAVLIVA
-86 AVVFLTTATYARK
+86 VGVFLTTATYARK

-104 ILKPIGG
+104 ILKPVGG
-111 ETRVLATQGGVL
+111 EARVLATQGGVL
-123 RALYVSEGALVERGT
+123 RALYVAEGALVERGT
-138 PLAKIS
+138 PLAKIT
-144 RETMLSDGAIAD
+144 RETLLSDGAIAD

-163 RQEEATLRDRLSA
+163 RQEEATLRDRLRA

-182 LDAASMAS
+182 LDAVSMAS
-190 NLAALESDRSTALES
+190 SVAVLESDRAAALES
-205 ARLGESRLAIA
+205 ARLGDARLAIA

-225 LVSSGLIAAEELRR
+225 LVASGLIAADELRR
-239 REEAELALRQEV
+239 REEAELALRQEI

-266 ELTARR
+266 ELGARR
-272 ARLPFD
+272 SRLPFD

-293 AQRRAQAEASRG
+293 SQRRAQAEAARG
-305 YELRAPISGRVS
+305 YELRAQVSGRVS
-317 AVQAAL
+317 GVQVAL
-323 GQSLDQYRPLMTLT
+323 GQSLDPSRPLMTLT

-352 AIGFIKAGQK
+352 AIGFIRAGQK

-397 ALRTEEIREPVYRV
+397 ALRSEEFREPVYRV

-424 QVMEL
+424 QVMDL

-435 TADIILEKRSFAEWL
+435 TADIILEHRSFAEWL